1 MKTRLTQDDLSSF
14 KYFYQEKDVTRW
26 CDWETKKHLF
36 KEEFPEVIHQ
46 MEVHRIAKLG
56 LDKLIRCMDTDYE
69 EPEEVYEP
77 APISKPKPTGNLE
90 WHNPSQCI
98 NCEPSLKDINND

>member
-77 APISKPKPTGNLE
+77 APITRSIEKKPEPTGNLK
-90 WHNPSQCI
+90 WHN
-98 NCEPSLKDINND
+98 SLKDINND